1 MKCSFCGI
9 PIKPSIYAVG
19 GLESEICI
27 CDSCTTRAHELIT
40 KYKQKGAIA
49 TKSGEDDIVKK
60 SHRLTPSE
68 IKAHL
73 DQYVIGQEKA
83 KEILSVAL
91 YNHYKTLDNMD
102 LDIVK
107 DVEIEK
113 SNVLLLGPT
122 GSGKTFIV
130 QMLAKLFDVPFA
142 IADASSITQA
152 G

>member
-9 PIKPSIYAVG
+9 PIKTSSYAVR
-19 GLESEICI
+19 GLEPDTCI
-27 CDSCTTRAHELIT
+27 CEDCASRAYGLIAELKRKRT
-40 KYKQKGAIA
+40 
-49 TKSGEDDIVKK
+49 DDQENIGSKAKK
-60 SHRLTPSE
+60 NRFTPME

-73 DQYVIGQEKA
+73 DQYVIGQNKA

-91 YNHYKTLDNMD
+91 YNHYKMLDNAE
-102 LDIVK
+102 LDIAK

-142 IADASSITQA
+142 VADASSITQA